1 MLDAR
6 GWLLIALGV
15 STIFL
20 IWVWLRSKDRAPG
33 VPSIFEFLRGMVTN
47 FLDTLGIGSFAP
59 TTSVFKFRHM
69 VPDENIPGTLNVGH
83 ALPTLLEAFL
93 FIAIVKVDI
102 LTLLLLMA
110 ASVVGA
116 WFGAGIVAGWSRRRV
131 QIGMGIAL
139 VAAAS
144 YFLMQNLNLLP
155 AGGAALILENW
166 RLWAGVIGS
175 VILGA
180 LMTLGIGL
188 YGPCMILVSLL
199 GMDPKAAFP
208 IMMGSCAFLMPVA
221 SARFI
226 QAGRYSPRVALGLG
240 LGGLPG
246 VLIAALIVK
255 SLPLTAMRWLVVV
268 AVLYAA
274 FNMLRSALERRQA
287 PSAPVLPSD
296 GPSFRRSGQ
305 SQAILNLESPWAS
318 IYDQAY

>member
-1 MLDAR
+1 MLNAR
-6 GWLLIALGV
+6 GWLFVALGV
-15 STIFL
+15 FTVFL
-20 IWVWLRSKDRAPG
+20 AWAWFRGKGRAPG
-33 VPSIFEFLRGMVTN
+33 IPSIFEFFLGLATN
-47 FLDTLGIGSFAP
+47 FFDTLGIGSFAP

-69 VPDENIPGTLNVGH
+69 VPDEEIPGTLNVGH

-93 FIAIVKVDI
+93 FIAIVQVDI
-102 LTLLLLMA
+102 VTLVLMMA
-110 ASVVGA
+110 AAVVGA
-116 WFGAGIVAGWSRRRV
+116 WFGAGTVAHWPRRRI

-139 VAAAS
+139 LAAAS

-155 AGGAALILENW
+155 AGGAALILQNW

-175 VILGA
+175 LILGA
-180 LMTLGIGL
+180 FMTLGIGL

-226 QAGRYSPRVALGLG
+226 QAGRYSPRVSLGIA

-274 FNMLRSALERRQA
+274 FTMLRSAIQR
-287 PSAPVLPSD
+287 PVLPSA
-296 GPSFRRSGQ
+296 GLSSAGGAEPK
-305 SQAILNLESPWAS
+305 L
-318 IYDQAY
+318 Y

>member
-6 GWLLIALGV
+6 GWLFIALGAFTV
-15 STIFL
+15 FL
-20 IWVWLRSKDRAPG
+20 IWVWLRSKNRAPG
-33 VPSIFEFLRGMVTN
+33 VPSLFELFLGMATN
-47 FLDTLGIGSFAP
+47 FFDTLGIGSFAP
-59 TTSVFKFRHM
+59 TASVFKFRHM
-69 VPDENIPGTLNVGH
+69 VPDEKIPGTLNVGH

-102 LTLLLLMA
+102 LTLVLLMA
-110 ASVVGA
+110 ASVAGA
-116 WFGAGIVAGWSRRRV
+116 WFGAGIVASWPRRWV

-139 VAAAS
+139 LAAACF
-144 YFLMQNLNLLP
+144 FLMSNLNLFP
-155 AGGAALILENW
+155 VGGTALILEHW

-188 YGPCMILVSLL
+188 YAPCMILVSLL

-226 QAGRYSPRVALGLG
+226 QAGRYSPRVALGIA

-268 AVLYAA
+268 AVVYAA
-274 FNMLRSALERRQA
+274 FTMLRSAMQRTAVPAEAKL
-287 PSAPVLPSD
+287 
-296 GPSFRRSGQ
+296 
-305 SQAILNLESPWAS
+305 
-318 IYDQAY
+318 Y